1 MVIVAMLPIQDW
13 PVVAEKPVVL
23 LSQPGIGRD
32 VVVVVVVVHLWP
44 VIGLNIWPKRQMT
57 EEMGHLWPVVAE
69 NVCPGRQPV
78 VAVGVVEEELFV
90 LPPPP
95 PPGLSG
101 GGGGGG
107 GVSLEVSTIS

>member
-1 MVIVAMLPIQDW
+1 MLPIQDW
-13 PVVAEKPVVL
+13 PVVLLKPVVL
-23 LSQPGIGRD
+23 LSQPGIAWE
-32 VVVVVVVVHLWP
+32 VEVVVVHLAP

-57 EEMGHLWPVVAE
+57 VEMGHLSPVVAE

-78 VAVGVVEEELFV
+78 VVGVELFLL

-101 GGGGGG
+101 GGG
-107 GVSLEVSTIS
+107 VSLGVSTIS

>member
-1 MVIVAMLPIQDW
+1 M
-13 PVVAEKPVVL
+13 
-23 LSQPGIGRD
+23 
-32 VVVVVVVVHLWP
+32 VHLA
-44 VIGLNIWPKRQMT
+44 
-57 EEMGHLWPVVAE
+57 PVVAE

-101 GGGGGG
+101 GGGGGDG